1 MADRFNLDT
10 WVTESTRT
18 PFPFTLG
25 GRDFSLPAAGD
36 LDKSLLS
43 TVNLSS
49 PSAADILSL
58 MREGLGD
65 QWQEFDALPLPLSA
79 LGELFRRWQ
88 NHTGVTPG
96 ESQPSPAS

>member
-1 MADRFNLDT
+1 MADRFNLDN
-10 WVTESTRT
+10 WVAENGRT
-18 PFPFTLG
+18 PYEFTLG
-25 GRDFSLPAAGD
+25 GTDFSLPAAGD
-36 LDKSLLS
+36 LDKALLS
-43 TVNLSS
+43 TVNLSA
-49 PSAADILSL
+49 PSADDILSL

-65 QWQEFDALPLPLSA
+65 QWQEFDSLPLPLSA